1 MRKLNFIYRSQ
12 FLLVCF
18 VSAMGVIGFFFF
30 VSNYGTTDDVAVNV
44 IKDYIQATYA
54 RDFPRAYGLIS
65 DKDKHTMSEV
75 NYVRDHGAYDGFTL
89 RLAKSLATNMDFS
102 VLEDVRDDQRARIRT
117 RFKLPSPEDLSR
129 LVENWNS
136 EKLNSLS
143 PVQQEQVLANI
154 EKLRRDK
161 KLLMVESQETFA
173 LIKEGKNWRLFFDW
187 AGGTKVTFGFLAP
200 SSSGIEVDFQEK
212 EIIANPGEPFIVHF
226 KIKYRGNREVSAR
239 IVHRVQPA
247 AVGENLQMVQCGLL
261 SPINLSPGSEQEMA
275 SVYFFDGNP
284 SEVKQVLIA
293 YEFKVEPPASNIA
306 HVPLAVSPTK
316 RM

>member
-1 MRKLNFIYRSQ
+1 MALRFDWQRAWLKRWISQCLKTSTMANEGGSQPDSSCRRPRIYRRWCRTGIQKNSTR
-12 FLLVCF
+12 
-18 VSAMGVIGFFFF
+18 SHR
-30 VSNYGTTDDVAVNV
+30 SNNG
-44 IKDYIQATYA
+44 
-54 RDFPRAYGLIS
+54 
-65 DKDKHTMSEV
+65 
-75 NYVRDHGAYDGFTL
+75 
-89 RLAKSLATNMDFS
+89 KSS
-102 VLEDVRDDQRARIRT
+102 KV
-117 RFKLPSPEDLSR
+117 
-129 LVENWNS
+129 
-136 EKLNSLS
+136 
-143 PVQQEQVLANI
+143 
-154 EKLRRDK
+154 
-161 KLLMVESQETFA
+161 
-173 LIKEGKNWRLFFDW
+173 
-187 AGGTKVTFGFLAP
+187 KVTFGFLAP
-200 SSSGIEVDFQEK
+200 LSSGIEVDFQEK